1 MNSKCSLLL
10 VLVLLNSIAFG
21 QHDPKA
27 LKDWQDQKYSM
38 FIHFGVY
45 SVLGGV
51 WDGKPATR
59 NVSEQIQAHAGIYSD
74 EYARVAKRFNP
85 DNWNPDSIVSLAKKA
100 GMRSIVITSKHH
112 DGFCLFKTNTT
123 DFNIVDASPY
133 KRDIIKELSDAC
145 KRGGL
150 RFGLYFSLIDW
161 HFPQASPISSSNS
174 DYITPEHVAYNK
186 KQITELL
193 SNYGPISELWFD
205 MGSQSAKESKDLAD
219 VVHKLQPNCMIGSR
233 IGNDMGD
240 FTVMGDN
247 QEPDYV
253 IGVPWQS
260 PASFFDETW
269 GYRSFQKRGSEEDKV
284 REKLTSLIQVTSR
297 GGNFLLNIGPKG
309 DGSVVPFE
317 KDVLLTIG
325 DWLKKNQEAIYGT
338 NPDPFHVAF
347 KWGSLTSRPNKIYLH
362 LLHQP
367 ENGQINLPGL
377 TGKIKSAY
385 VLGENK
391 MAKYSQ
397 TAAGVTVTVPLG
409 LEVSKE
415 FKVIVL
421 EFSNGYQVPPANSIT
436 KTNAPLLLN
445 AHNSFKHYSN
455 SGIDYSNRYQSTV
468 KESWDINPLQNST
481 LLPTIYYT
489 NEEKGKVLD
498 LESGGKTV
506 EVNLTGGKE
515 EQLLNDPTTIS
526 FGPIYQSGFFYSG
539 PGGVHGNLAD
549 IAKDKPWPNAK
560 SPLWSE
566 KKDWKNN
573 ATYDLPAE
581 MNSATYLLQEITSE
595 KEQSY
600 LIGITSGDAVTVS
613 LNGVVLAEHNN
624 PFKEKSLKD
633 VILLP
638 LKKGV
643 NKLVVKYYNGFQ
655 KSTVLGIDNSI
666 EQVYFKKELK
676 SFEVQKGKNYPLSW
690 QLHKPYSPHTT
701 MGLYNA
707 WIALTT
713 ITK

>member
-1 MNSKCSLLL
+1 MKATRIILL
-10 VLVLLNSIAFG
+10 VLVFVNSMAFG

-38 FIHFGVY
+38 FIHFGIY

-51 WDGKPATR
+51 WNGKPATR

-74 EYARVAKRFNP
+74 EYANIARQFNP
-85 DNWNPDSIVSLAKKA
+85 EKWNPDSIVNLAKKA

-112 DGFCLFKTNTT
+112 DGFCMFKTNTT
-123 DFNIVDASPY
+123 DFNVVDASPY
-133 KRDIIKELSDAC
+133 KRDIIKELSEAC

-174 DYITPEHVAYNK
+174 DYITPEHVEYNK

-219 VVHKLQPNCMIGSR
+219 IVHKLQPNCMIGSR

-240 FTVMGDN
+240 FNVMGDN

-269 GYRSFQKRGSEEDKV
+269 GYRSFQKRGKEEDKV
-284 REKLTSLIQVTSR
+284 KEKLTSLIQVASR

-309 DGSVVPFE
+309 DGSVVEFE

-325 DWLKKNQEAIYGT
+325 KWLNKNKESIYGT
-338 NPDPFHVAF
+338 NPDPFHVSF

-362 LLHQP
+362 VLNEP
-367 ENGQINLPGL
+367 ENGRINLPGL

-385 VLGENK
+385 ILAENK
-391 MAKYSQ
+391 KVKFTQ
-397 TAAGVTVTVPLG
+397 TATGVDLTLPAGLAI
-409 LEVSKE
+409 SKE
-415 FKVIVL
+415 FKVVVL
-421 EFSNGYQVPPANSIT
+421 EFSNGFQVPPANIIVEGPAAV
-436 KTNAPLLLN
+436 KLN
-445 AHNSFKHYSN
+445 SHNSFKHYSS

-468 KESWDINPLQNST
+468 KESWAIKPLQTTSIT
-481 LLPTIYYT
+481 PTIFYT
-489 NEEKGKVLD
+489 DEEKGKSLD
-498 LESGGKTV
+498 VEISGKISTV
-506 EVNLTGGKE
+506 SLTGGKE
-515 EQLLNDPTTIS
+515 EKLNNDPSTIS
-526 FGPIYQSGFFYSG
+526 FGPLYQSGFFYSG
-539 PGGVHGNLAD
+539 PGGVHGNLSD
-549 IAKDKPWPNAK
+549 ITIAKPWPNSN
-560 SPLWSE
+560 SPAWE
-566 KKDWKNN
+566 KKTNWKNN
-573 ATYDLPAE
+573 ESYELPAE
-581 MNSATYLLQEITSE
+581 RNTATYLLQEITSD
-595 KEQSY
+595 KDQPY
-600 LIGITSGDAVTVS
+600 LIGVTSGDAVTVS

-638 LKKGV
+638 LKKGL

-655 KSTVLGIDNSI
+655 KTTVVGIANNIDQIYYRKALNSI
-666 EQVYFKKELK
+666 D
-676 SFEVQKGKNYPLSW
+676 VQKGLYYPFSW

-701 MGLYNA
+701 IGLYNA
-707 WIALTT
+707 WIDLNTLT
-713 ITK
+713 K

>member
-1 MNSKCSLLL
+1 MKLKSILLLVSLLL
-10 VLVLLNSIAFG
+10 STITFA

-59 NVSEQIQAHAGIYSD
+59 NVSEQIQAHAGIYTD
-74 EYARVAKRFNP
+74 EYAAVAKRFNP
-85 DNWNPDSIVSLAKKA
+85 ENWNPDSIVNLAKKA

-112 DGFCLFKTNTT
+112 DGFCMFKTSTT
-123 DFNIVDASPY
+123 DFNIVEASPY
-133 KRDIIKELSDAC
+133 KRDIIKELSEAC

-161 HFPQASPISSSNS
+161 HYPQASPISSSNS
-174 DYITPEHVAYNK
+174 DYITPEHVEYNK

-193 SNYGPISELWFD
+193 SNYGAISELWFD
-205 MGSQSAKESKDLAD
+205 MGSQTAKESKDLAEL
-219 VVHKLQPNCMIGSR
+219 VHKLQPDCMIGSR

-269 GYRSFQKRGSEEDKV
+269 GYRSFQKRGREDDKV
-284 REKLTSLIQVTSR
+284 KEKLTSLIQVTSR
-297 GGNFLLNIGPKG
+297 GGNFLLNIGPMG

-325 DWLKKNQEAIYGT
+325 KWLKKNQEAIYGT
-338 NPDPFHVAF
+338 NPDPFHVSF

-367 ENGQINLPGL
+367 EDGQINLPGL
-377 TGKIKSAY
+377 SGKIKAAY

-391 MAKYSQ
+391 KVKFIQ
-397 TAAGVTVTVPLG
+397 GTRGVVITVPSG
-409 LEVSKE
+409 LAISKE

-421 EFSNGYQVPPANSIT
+421 EFADGFRVPPANVIT
-436 KTNAPLLLN
+436 KDNSSLKLDG
-445 AHNSFKHYSN
+445 HNSFKHYSN
-455 SGIDYSNRYQSTV
+455 SGIDYGNRYQSTV
-468 KESWDINPLQNST
+468 KESWDINPLQSGSMGIE
-481 LLPTIYYT
+481 LFYT
-489 NEEKGKVLD
+489 AEEKGKVLD
-498 LESGGKTV
+498 IELAGKTTAV
-506 EVNLTGGKE
+506 TLTGDK
-515 EQLLNDPTTIS
+515 QLRLNSDASGIS
-526 FGPIYQSGFFYSG
+526 FGPLYQSGFFYSG
-539 PGGVHGNLAD
+539 PGGVHGDLSSVSAN
-549 IAKDKPWPNAK
+549 KPWPNAK
-560 SPLWSE
+560 SPAWERKS
-566 KKDWKNN
+566 DWKNN
-573 ATYDLPAE
+573 MVYDIPADK
-581 MNSATYLLQEITSE
+581 NSATYLLQEITSA
-595 KEQSY
+595 KDQPY

-624 PFKEKSLKD
+624 PFKEKSMKD

-638 LKKGV
+638 LKKGT

-655 KSTVLGIDNSI
+655 KSTVLGIDNNI
-666 EQVYFKKELK
+666 DQIYYKKVLK
-676 SFEVQKGKNYPLSW
+676 SVEVQKGTYYPVSW

-701 MGLYNA
+701 MGLFNA
-707 WIALTT
+707 WMELSTLT
-713 ITK
+713 K

>member
-1 MNSKCSLLL
+1 MNLRCILLL
-10 VLVLLNSIAFG
+10 ALVFINSIAFG
-21 QHDPKA
+21 QHDAKA

-51 WDGKPATR
+51 WNGKPATR
-59 NVSEQIQAHAGIYSD
+59 NVSEQIQAHAGIYTD
-74 EYARVAKRFNP
+74 EYAAIAKRFNP
-85 DNWNPDSIVSLAKKA
+85 ENWNPDSIVTLAKKA

-112 DGFCLFKTNTT
+112 DGFCMFKTNTT
-123 DFNIVDASPY
+123 DFNVVDASPY
-133 KRDIIKELSDAC
+133 KRDIIKELSEAC

-150 RFGLYFSLIDW
+150 RFGIYFSLIDW
-161 HFPQASPISSSNS
+161 HYPQASPISGSNS
-174 DYITPEHVAYNK
+174 DYITPEHVEYNK

-205 MGSQSAKESKDLAD
+205 MGSQSAKESKELAD

-269 GYRSFQKRGSEEDKV
+269 GYRSFQKRGKEEDKV
-284 REKLTSLIQVTSR
+284 KEKLTSLIQVASR

-309 DGSVVPFE
+309 NGSVVEFE

-325 DWLKKNQEAIYGT
+325 QWLQKNQEAIYGT
-338 NPDPFHVAF
+338 NPDPFHIAF

-362 LLHQP
+362 MLHAP
-367 ENGQINLPGL
+367 DNGQIILPGL

-391 MAKYSQ
+391 KAKFTQ
-397 TAAGVTVTVPLG
+397 TAAGVNVAVPTG
-409 LEVSKE
+409 LDVSKE

-421 EFSNGYQVPPANSIT
+421 EFVNGFQVPPANIIAKDNSVL
-436 KTNAPLLLN
+436 KLSG
-445 AHNSFKHYSN
+445 HNSFKHYSN

-468 KESWDINPLQNST
+468 KESWDINPLQTGVIS
-481 LLPTIYYT
+481 PTIFYT
-489 NEEKGKVLD
+489 SEEKGKALD
-498 LESGGKTV
+498 VEIGGKTTV
-506 EVNLTGGKE
+506 VNLTGGDE
-515 EQLLNDPTTIS
+515 ENLNNDPSTIT

-539 PGGVHGNLAD
+539 PGGVHGSLLE
-549 IAKDKPWPNAK
+549 ISLDKPWPNAK
-560 SPLWSE
+560 SPIWE
-566 KKDWKNN
+566 KKADWKNN
-573 ATYDLPAE
+573 ESYELTADQ
-581 MNSATYLLQEITSE
+581 NSATYLLQEITSG
-595 KEQSY
+595 KEQPY
-600 LIGITSGDAVTVS
+600 LIGVTSGDAVTIS
-613 LNGVVLAEHNN
+613 LNGAVLAEHNN

-638 LKKGV
+638 LKKGN
-643 NKLVVKYYNGFQ
+643 NKLVIKYYNGFQ
-655 KSTVLGIDNSI
+655 KTTVLGIDNNI
-666 EQVYFKKELK
+666 KQVYFKKTLGALET
-676 SFEVQKGKNYPLSW
+676 QKGKYYPVSW

-701 MGLYNA
+701 MGLFNA
-707 WIALTT
+707 WMELTT
-713 ITK
+713 KAK

>member
-1 MNSKCSLLL
+1 MNPRCILL
-10 VLVLLNSIAFG
+10 VVLVFFKSLAFG

-59 NVSEQIQAHAGIYSD
+59 NVSEQIQAHAGIYTD
-74 EYARVAKRFNP
+74 EYAAIAKRFNP
-85 DNWNPDSIVSLAKKA
+85 ENWNPDSIVSLAKKA

-112 DGFCLFKTNTT
+112 DGFCMFKTNTT

-133 KRDIIKELSDAC
+133 KRDITKELSEAC

-174 DYITPEHVAYNK
+174 DYITPEHVEYNK

-193 SNYGPISELWFD
+193 SNYGQISELWFD

-219 VVHKLQPNCMIGSR
+219 VVHKLQPDCMIGSR

-269 GYRSFQKRGSEEDKV
+269 GYRSFQKRGKEEDKV
-284 REKLTSLIQVTSR
+284 REKLTSLIQVASR

-309 DGSVVPFE
+309 DGSVVEFE

-325 DWLKKNQEAIYGT
+325 KWLQKNQEAIYGT
-338 NPDPFHVAF
+338 NPDPFHVGF

-367 ENGQINLPGL
+367 ENGQIILSGL

-391 MAKYSQ
+391 KVKISQ
-397 TAAGVTVTVPLG
+397 EASGVNVIVPIG
-409 LEVSKE
+409 LDVAKE
-415 FKVIVL
+415 FKVVVL
-421 EFSNGYQVPPANSIT
+421 EFVNGFQVPPANIIVKDETMLELSG
-436 KTNAPLLLN
+436 
-445 AHNSFKHYSN
+445 HNSFKHYSN
-455 SGIDYSNRYQSTV
+455 SGIDYGNRYQSTV
-468 KESWDINPLQNST
+468 KESWDISPTQSGSLN
-481 LLPTIYYT
+481 PTIFYT
-489 NEEKGKVLD
+489 NEEKGKALD
-498 LESGGKTV
+498 VEIGGKTTV
-506 EVNLTGGKE
+506 VNLTGGDE
-515 EQLLNDPTTIS
+515 ERLHNDPSTIS
-526 FGPIYQSGFFYSG
+526 FGPLYQSGFFYSG
-539 PGGVHGNLAD
+539 PGGVHGNLSEVA
-549 IAKDKPWPNAK
+549 IEKPWPNAK
-560 SPLWSE
+560 SPAW
-566 KKDWKNN
+566 KRKVDWKNN
-573 ATYDLPAE
+573 SAYELPAE
-581 MNSATYLLQEITSE
+581 LNSATYHLQEITSD
-595 KEQSY
+595 KEQPY

-613 LNGVVLAEHNN
+613 LNGIVLAEHNN

-655 KSTVLGIDNSI
+655 KSTVLGIDNNVK
-666 EQVYFKKELK
+666 QVYFKKVLK
-676 SFEVQKGKNYPLSW
+676 SFDVQKGKYYPVSW

-707 WIALTT
+707 WIEIDK